1 MFGNRYEFKQDVTPL
16 LKDRGVNPVLMTIKN
31 PQSNVLVEQVHH
43 IILNMLVTKD
53 LANKLFDYIYQ
64 QGEILASIPWEIRAY
79 YHHTIQA
86 TPGQVVFGRDVIFN
100 LASVVDWQ
108 VINSEKQ
115 RQVDIDNVQ

>member
-53 LANKLFDYIYQ
+53 LANKVFDYIYQ

-86 TPGQVVFGRDVIFN
+86 TPGQVVFDRDVIFN

>member
-53 LANKLFDYIYQ
+53 LANKVFDYIYQ

-86 TPGQVVFGRDVIFN
+86 TPGQVVFDRDVIFN

-108 VINSEKQ
+108 VINSEKH